1 MPDLPD
7 MDTLKANSKLFAL
20 LDEVGREKLLAVGV
34 EVEHPDGDLLGTRGE
49 QSDAFFLVLEGA
61 VSVYVEGDTKLVE
74 VTRLERG
81 SFFGELATL
90 LGEKR
95 AAFAKA
101 RGDVRALRFDTAK
114 VALVMRKYPKVMESL
129 VRIGIKRSEKN
140 LDGMLRHDF
149 SDMPVTV
156 AEDPHER

>member
-1 MPDLPD
+1 MADLPD
-7 MDTLKANSKLFAL
+7 KETLKANSKLFSL
-20 LDEVGREKLLAVGV
+20 LDEPGREKLLAAGEAV
-34 EVEHPDGDLLGTRGE
+34 EFPEGDLIATRGE
-49 QSDAFFLVLEGA
+49 PSDAFFLVLEGS

-81 SFFGELATL
+81 SFFGEIATL

-101 RGDVRALRFDTAK
+101 RSDVKALRFTAAK
-114 VALVMRKYPKVMESL
+114 VALIMRKYPKVMESL

-149 SDMPVTV
+149 SDMPVTI
-156 AEDPHER
+156 AEDPHTK